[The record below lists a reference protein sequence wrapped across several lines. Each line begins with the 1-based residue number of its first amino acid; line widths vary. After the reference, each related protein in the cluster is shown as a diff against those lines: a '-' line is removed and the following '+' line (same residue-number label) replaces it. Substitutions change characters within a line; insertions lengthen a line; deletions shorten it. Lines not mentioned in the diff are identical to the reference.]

1 MFDKHRIGCVILFLA
16 IGSAYGGPVSTEVVR
31 PQTPVRPYPYHE
43 IKIYLERREAGAL
56 LAGTL
61 TMPFGAGQH
70 PLIIMISGSG
80 PDDRDTTSYGGHKPF
95 LVIADFLTRRGFAV
109 FRFDDRS
116 VGESRGPPGTAGDI
130 TDDIEFAVQELTQ
143 RDDVQRNLVGLI
155 GHSEGANVAAMVAR
169 RDSRVSFVVLLAA
182 PGSTGAQLTLQ
193 QARASLGSNGHWT
206 ELQEKQISRQALLIA
221 AAAEPDTHQEARRR
235 LEQVWSQI
243 LKEEGRPEL
252 PLPRVFAESVSPP
265 SRFFLR
271 YDPLPA
277 LRELDCDVLVI
288 LGDKDLRV
296 PIESNAPGI
305 RAALKLNPRAQ
316 VVELPGVNHLMQ
328 PAEVG
333 SLEEGQL
340 NPVTI
345 APAVLTTLGEWLH
358 GFIVD
363 LNKSAT
369 PSQ

>member
-1 MFDKHRIGCVILFLA
+1 MFDRQRIGCVIIFLA

-43 IKIYLERREAGAL
+43 IKIYLERREAGVL

-143 RDDVQRNLVGLI
+143 RDDVQRSPVGLI

-169 RDSRVSFVVLLAA
+169 RDSRVAFVVLLAA

-193 QARASLGSNGHWT
+193 QARASLGSNGNWT

-221 AAAEPDTHQEARRR
+221 AAAGLDSDQEARRR
-235 LEQVWSQI
+235 VEEVWSQM
-243 LKEEGRPEL
+243 LKEAGRPEL
-252 PLPRVFAESVSPP
+252 PLPGVLAEWVSPP
-265 SRFFLR
+265 NRFFLR

-277 LRELDCDVLVI
+277 LRELHCDVLVI

-296 PIESNAPGI
+296 PIESNAAGI
-305 RAALKLNPRAQ
+305 RDALKFNPRAKIF
-316 VVELPGVNHLMQ
+316 ELRGINHLMQ

-333 SLEEGQL
+333 SLEEGQN
-340 NPVTI
+340 NPVTVS
-345 APAVLTTLGEWLH
+345 PAVLAVLGDWLD
-358 GFIVD
+358 GFD
-363 LNKSAT
+363 LKRKLPM

>member
-1 MFDKHRIGCVILFLA
+1 MFDKSRIGFVIIFLV

-43 IKIYLERREAGAL
+43 IEMTLERREAGVL

-70 PLIIMISGSG
+70 PLIVMVGGSG

-95 LVIADFLTRRGFAV
+95 LVMADYLTRRGFAV

-116 VGESRGPPGTAGDI
+116 VGRSRGPPGTAEEI
-130 TDDIEFAVQELTQ
+130 ADDIASVFQELTG
-143 RDDVQRNLVGLI
+143 RDDIQSDLVGVI

-169 RDSRVSFVVLLAA
+169 RDRSVAFVVLLAA

-193 QARASLGSNGHWT
+193 QSRANRGSNGQLSG
-206 ELQEKQISRQALLIA
+206 LQEKQSARLGLLVA
-221 AAAEPDTHQEARRR
+221 AATEPDTPQDARRR
-235 LEQVWSQI
+235 VGEVWSRM
-243 LKEEGRPEL
+243 LKEEGRSEL
-252 PLPRVFAESVSPP
+252 PLPRETAEWLSPP
-265 SRFFLR
+265 ARFFLR
-271 YDPLPA
+271 YDPLPT
-277 LRELDCDVLVI
+277 LRELDCGVLVI

-305 RAALKLNPRAQ
+305 RDALKLNPRAK
-316 VVELPGVNHLMQ
+316 VVELPGINHLMQ

-345 APAVLTTLGEWLH
+345 SPTVLTVLGEWLH
-358 GFIVD
+358 GFNVD
-363 LNKSAT
+363 
-369 PSQ
+369 